1 MAHRNNQPRTPQS
14 PHNLQDEKLFSLSG
28 GIPPEYFDDLDFISM
43 RRGQRIA
50 APAPT
55 GDPWGY
61 YVECGRSRHT
71 GTVRSTQEASAQ
83 PRTESSTEAMDTDE
97 GQRTTAR
104 LIEEAQC
111 LSEVTMEP
119 TYTAI
124 EEPITTMTEG
134 SEAVIF
140 DILAT
145 WDPRELTLS
154 ETGERGPAPLEM
166 RAGLPAGSF
175 SPFDFEREFQ
185 PRHGVKPE
193 DVDKSWHGHYSLRAS
208 SIVRVSPDQEIG
220 PPRTEAP
227 SPTSPTR
234 GMEIIRTPGV
244 TRDQDCAE
252 RGAYAKNI
260 VTLDTRLLQDIIS
273 GRWNRQQLYG
283 PTPNWYCD
291 SFYNITQPWES

>member
-1 MAHRNNQPRTPQS
+1 M
-14 PHNLQDEKLFSLSG
+14 G
-28 GIPPEYFDDLDFISM
+28 GIPPEYFNDLDFAST

-61 YVECGRSRHT
+61 YVECERSHHA
-71 GTVRSTQEASAQ
+71 GMVRSTQEVSAQ
-83 PRTESSTEAMDTDE
+83 PHTESSTEAMDTNE
-97 GQRTTAR
+97 RQRTTAR
-104 LIEEAQC
+104 LIEEAQH

-134 SEAVIF
+134 SEVVIS

-154 ETGERGPAPLEM
+154 ETGERGPTPLEM

-175 SPFDFEREFQ
+175 SPFDFKREFWA
-185 PRHGVKPE
+185 RHGVKLE
-193 DVDKSWHGHYSLRAS
+193 EVDKSWHSHYSSRGS
-208 SIVRVSPDQEIG
+208 SMVTVSPNPEIG

-227 SPTSPTR
+227 SPTSTTR
-234 GMEIIRTPGV
+234 GMKIIRTPGV
-244 TRDQDCAE
+244 TKDEDCAE
-252 RGAYAKNI
+252 KGAYAENI
-260 VTLDTRLLQDIIS
+260 ITLDTRLLQDIIS
-273 GRWNRQQLYG
+273 GRWTRQQLYG
-283 PTPNWYCD
+283 PTP
-291 SFYNITQPWES
+291 T